1 MSGHSKWANIKR
13 KKEKTDGARA
23 KIFTKIGRELT
34 VAAREGG
41 SDPNTNSK
49 LRDLVAK
56 AKANN
61 VPNDNI
67 DRLLKKAGDSKEDYE
82 EITYEGYGPSG
93 VAVIVETLTDNRNRT
108 AGDLRHY
115 FDKCGGN
122 LGQTGSVAF
131 LFGTQGRIYIDNEGD
146 KIGEEKV
153 MDDCFE
159 AGATDF
165 NMEDGLIT
173 VVTEPNDV
181 SKVAGKLG
189 ELGYVYE
196 SAEVEF
202 IPNMLTKIED
212 AALAEKMQKLL
223 DLFDDNDD
231 IQNVWHTWD
240 MPEDEDDED

>member
-13 KKEKTDGARA
+13 KKEKTDGAKA
-23 KIFTKIGRELT
+23 KVFTKIGRELT

-41 SDPNTNSK
+41 ADPNNNSK
-49 LRDLVAK
+49 LRDLIAK

-67 DRLLKKAGDSKEDYE
+67 ERLLKKAGDSKEDYE

-122 LGQTGSVAF
+122 LGQNGSVSF
-131 LFGTQGRIYIDNEGD
+131 LFEAKGMIYIENEDN
-146 KIGEEKV
+146 KIGEEKA

-159 AGATDF
+159 AGASDY
-165 NMEDGLIT
+165 NYEDEMIT

-181 SKVAGKLG
+181 SKVAGKLA
-189 ELGYVYE
+189 EMGYVYD
-196 SAEVEF
+196 SAEVEY
-202 IPNMLTKIED
+202 IPMTKVQIADSE
-212 AALAEKMQKLL
+212 LVEKMQKLL
-223 DLFDDNDD
+223 DMFDDNDD
-231 IQNVWHTWD
+231 VQNVYHNWD
-240 MPEDEDDED
+240 MPEEEDEE

>member
-23 KIFTKIGRELT
+23 KIFTKIGREIT

-41 SDPNTNSK
+41 ADPANNSK
-49 LRDLVAK
+49 LATLIAK

-67 DRLLKKAGDSKEDYE
+67 ERLLKKAGDSKEDYE

-122 LGQTGSVAF
+122 LGQNGSVSF
-131 LFGTQGRIYIDNEGD
+131 LFEKKGVIVIDNEEGKYD
-146 KIGEEKV
+146 EEKV

-159 AGATDF
+159 CGAAD
-165 NMEDGLIT
+165 
-173 VVTEPNDV
+173 
-181 SKVAGKLG
+181 
-189 ELGYVYE
+189 
-196 SAEVEF
+196 
-202 IPNMLTKIED
+202 
-212 AALAEKMQKLL
+212 
-223 DLFDDNDD
+223 
-231 IQNVWHTWD
+231 
-240 MPEDEDDED
+240 

>member
-13 KKEKTDGARA
+13 KKEKTDGAKA
-23 KIFTKIGRELT
+23 KVFTKIGRELT

-41 SDPNTNSK
+41 ADPNNNSK
-49 LRDLVAK
+49 LRDLIAK

-67 DRLLKKAGDSKEDYE
+67 ERLLKKAGDSKEDYE

-122 LGQTGSVAF
+122 LGQSGSVSF
-131 LFGTQGRIYIDNEGD
+131 LSEAKGMIYIENEDN
-146 KIGEEKV
+146 KTGEEKA

-159 AGATDF
+159 AGASDY
-165 NMEDGLIT
+165 NYEDEMIT

-181 SKVAGKLG
+181 SKVAGKLA
-189 ELGYVYE
+189 EMGYVYD
-196 SAEVEF
+196 SAEVEY
-202 IPNMLTKIED
+202 IPMTKVQITDPE
-212 AALAEKMQKLL
+212 LVEKMQKLL
-223 DLFDDNDD
+223 DMFDDNDD
-231 IQNVWHTWD
+231 VQNVYHNWD
-240 MPEDEDDED
+240 MPEEEDEE

>member
-13 KKEKTDGARA
+13 KKEKTDGAKA
-23 KIFTKIGRELT
+23 KIFTKIGREIT

-41 SDPNTNSK
+41 ADPNNNSK
-49 LRDLVAK
+49 LRDLIAK

-61 VPNDNI
+61 VPNENI
-67 DRLLKKAGDSKEDYE
+67 NRLLQKAGDAKENYE

-122 LGQTGSVAF
+122 LGQNGSVSF
-131 LFGTQGRIYIDNEGD
+131 LFERKGMIYIENEDN
-146 KIGEEKV
+146 KIDEEKA

-159 AGATDF
+159 AGAEDYKY
-165 NMEDGLIT
+165 EDGLIT
-173 VVTEPNDV
+173 IITEPAEV
-181 SKVAGKLG
+181 SKVAGKLA
-189 ELGYVYE
+189 EMGYTYDA
-196 SAEVEF
+196 AEAEY
-202 IPNMLTKIED
+202 IPNTMSDLDGE
-212 AALAEKMQKLL
+212 AAEKMQKLL

-231 IQNVWHTWD
+231 VQNVYHNWNQ
-240 MPEDEDDED
+240 PEDEDED

>member
-13 KKEKTDGARA
+13 KKEKTDGQRA
-23 KIFTKIGRELT
+23 KIFTKIGREIT

-41 SDPNTNSK
+41 SDPTSNSK
-49 LRDLVAK
+49 LRDLIAK

-122 LGQTGSVAF
+122 LGQTGSVSFMFEAK
-131 LFGTQGRIYIDNEGD
+131 GMIYIENEDNQID
-146 KIGEEKV
+146 EEKI

-159 AGATDF
+159 CGAVDF
-165 NMEDGLIT
+165 NYEDGMIT
-173 VVTEPNDV
+173 VITEPNDV
-181 SKVAGKLG
+181 SKVAGQLAEK
-189 ELGYVYE
+189 GYCYD
-196 SAEVEF
+196 SAEAEF
-202 IPNMLTKIED
+202 VPSTMTAIED
-212 AALAEKMQKLL
+212 EALVVKMQKLL
-223 DLFDDNDD
+223 DMLEDNDD
-231 IQNVWHTWD
+231 VQNIYHNWD
-240 MPEDEDDED
+240 MPDEGDQD

>member
-13 KKEKTDGARA
+13 KKEKTDGAKA
-23 KIFTKIGRELT
+23 KVFTKIGRELT

-41 SDPNTNSK
+41 ADPNNNSK
-49 LRDLVAK
+49 LRDLIAK

-67 DRLLKKAGDSKEDYE
+67 ERLLKKAGDSKEDYE

-122 LGQTGSVAF
+122 LGQSGSVSF
-131 LFGTQGRIYIDNEGD
+131 LFEAKGMIYIENEDN
-146 KIGEEKV
+146 KTGEEKA

-159 AGATDF
+159 AGASDY
-165 NMEDGLIT
+165 NYEDEMIT

-181 SKVAGKLG
+181 SKVAGKLA
-189 ELGYVYE
+189 EMGYVYD
-196 SAEVEF
+196 SAEVEY
-202 IPNMLTKIED
+202 IPMTKVQITDPE
-212 AALAEKMQKLL
+212 LVEKMQKLL
-223 DLFDDNDD
+223 DMFDDNDD
-231 IQNVWHTWD
+231 VQNVYHNWD
-240 MPEDEDDED
+240 MPEEEDEE